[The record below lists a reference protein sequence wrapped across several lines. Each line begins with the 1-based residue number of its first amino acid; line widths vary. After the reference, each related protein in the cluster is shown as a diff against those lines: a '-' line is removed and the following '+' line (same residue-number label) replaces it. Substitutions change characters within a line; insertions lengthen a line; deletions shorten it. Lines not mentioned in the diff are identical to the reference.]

1 MEEVKILRLK
11 TGEDIIAEVIHDN
24 HQYTLVDPMR
34 LDIRRDDRTNA
45 NLLGLDMWL
54 PFQLIESNMATLW
67 ENDVLTVMTPTQ
79 EIVDYYY
86 STLAEAIETYSAH
99 KNLTELSST
108 DMAEVL
114 KAMLESDSN
123 QLH

>member
-45 NLLGLDMWL
+45 NLLGIGYVVT
-54 PFQLIESNMATLW
+54 F
-67 ENDVLTVMTPTQ
+67 
-79 EIVDYYY
+79 
-86 STLAEAIETYSAH
+86 STHRI
-99 KNLTELSST
+99 
-108 DMAEVL
+108 
-114 KAMLESDSN
+114 
-123 QLH
+123 